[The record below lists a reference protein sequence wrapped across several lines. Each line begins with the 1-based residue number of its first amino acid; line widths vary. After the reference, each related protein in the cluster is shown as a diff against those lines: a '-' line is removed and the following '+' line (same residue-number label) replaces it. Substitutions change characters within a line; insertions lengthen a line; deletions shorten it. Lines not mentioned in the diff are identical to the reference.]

1 MDELTALHEA
11 LRSDKLR
18 KRRVRVSDTLLDRAR
33 VARAASIRR
42 RALLTGR
49 SFFVIQTGCSQRA
62 FVESA
67 IENLRANARRRDQS
81 VRFHGQR

>member
-33 VARAASIRR
+33 VS
-42 RALLTGR
+42 
-49 SFFVIQTGCSQRA
+49 
-62 FVESA
+62 
-67 IENLRANARRRDQS
+67 
-81 VRFHGQR
+81 